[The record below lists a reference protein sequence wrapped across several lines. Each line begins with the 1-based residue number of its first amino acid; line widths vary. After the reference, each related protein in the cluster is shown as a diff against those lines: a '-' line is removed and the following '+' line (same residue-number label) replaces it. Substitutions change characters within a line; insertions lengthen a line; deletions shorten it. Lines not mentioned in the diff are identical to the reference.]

1 MRLDGE
7 PRLAFLEAARILRT
21 HSGLAKWA
29 TLNKYAPG
37 GWNCRLAAN
46 EVATRLEIQSKQQHL
61 QLQDEHSRYYS
72 RATALPGSRL
82 KRQDW
87 MALIELILT
96 SDDRLAVG
104 HLGRVDFTPWPP
116 AVKQLLSFDLH
127 ESKIEGSADDSASAD
142 ISPRNTANV
151 EGTII
156 SSAFQLNTDEAMAG
170 LLSQATWPIAPL
182 TVLCARL
189 VAREPFAFEG
199 PLNRLQST
207 CGHSSESATVA
218 ARHLAARYGSGSVVF
233 HSGRI
238 APHDPVPSAPKTLSN
253 VAPQQQQRRM
263 QRPSAWSS
271 NWPYRILSLVGKL
284 RMVHQ
289 APPEEKLGTGAHV
302 WGGALA
308 LCEELER
315 RDGQAAAGATPL
327 AEKKAPTPDSA
338 SAIAR
343 DGAASHRV
351 ELSIG
356 GNGGLPQSSCALSE
370 VRACRGLRVL
380 ELGAGL
386 GLGSLCAS
394 LLGAQVVVSTDLAQP
409 SAAQGEDNGGNGDGN
424 NEAVSKDEDAP
435 SLLRSIALN
444 RDTHAAA
451 SLAAREHSKCATKT
465 REEGEAEMD
474 NETGGCAAGQEWRV
488 QPLWWGN
495 AEQASKALESLGG
508 VCDLVLASECAY
520 DDSAFNALF
529 ATLNVLCH
537 SAANNTTTTAAG
549 AAGAVPPRTT
559 SPSTAAG
566 APRAPPRRAT
576 EVLACH
582 YPRIQAGGD
591 VPELNAFE
599 ERAVAQGFHVQ
610 RREVMGAAT
619 GVTYVLHSLT
629 KSPGAPGS
637 HE

>member
-87 MALIELILT
+87 MALLELILT

-127 ESKIEGSADDSASAD
+127 ESEIEASADGSASAD
-142 ISPRNTANV
+142 ISPRKTANV
-151 EGTII
+151 EGKIV
-156 SSAFQLNTDEAMAG
+156 SSAFQVNTDEAMAG

-207 CGHSSESATVA
+207 CGYSSESVTEA
-218 ARHLAARYGSGSVVF
+218 ARHLVARYGSGSVIF

-238 APHDPVPSAPKTLSN
+238 APHDPVPSPRKTHAN

-271 NWPYRILSLVGKL
+271 NWPYRILSLAGKL
-284 RMVHQ
+284 RIVHQ
-289 APPEEKLGTGAHV
+289 APPGENLGTGAHV

-315 RDGQAAAGATPL
+315 RDGPAGATLL
-327 AEKKAPTPDSA
+327 AEKAAPLPDSA
-338 SAIAR
+338 PVM
-343 DGAASHRV
+343 V
-351 ELSIG
+351 ENGVAGYSIESSIG
-356 GNGGLPQSSCALSE
+356 GNGGLLPQSLSALSD

-394 LLGAQVVVSTDLAQP
+394 LLGAQVVVSTDLGQP
-409 SAAQGEDNGGNGDGN
+409 IAAQIEDNDDNVEGNI
-424 NEAVSKDEDAP
+424 EAVSKDEDTP

-451 SLAAREHSKCATKT
+451 SLAAREHSKCVSKA
-465 REEGEAEMD
+465 REEEDKGERRSD
-474 NETGGCAAGQEWRV
+474 GFAAGQEWRV
-488 QPLWWGN
+488 QPLRWGN

-520 DDSAFNALF
+520 DDSAFDALF

-537 SAANNTTTTAAG
+537 SAANNTTTTAA
-549 AAGAVPPRTT
+549 AAGAVPPPT
-559 SPSTAAG
+559 SPSTAAE

-591 VPELNAFE
+591 VPELNGFE
-599 ERAVAQGFHVQ
+599 ERAVAQGFRVQ
-610 RREVMGAAT
+610 RREVVGAAT